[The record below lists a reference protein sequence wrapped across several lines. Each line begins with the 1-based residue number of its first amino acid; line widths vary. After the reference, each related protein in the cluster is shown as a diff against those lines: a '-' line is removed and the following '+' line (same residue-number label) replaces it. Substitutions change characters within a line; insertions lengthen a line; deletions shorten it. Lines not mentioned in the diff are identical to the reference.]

1 MSDIKKAKTSKTKV
15 SDDLLNAG
23 SGKTIKQPNV
33 NDDKLTSI
41 TEVRHADGGHA
52 MAVEDEQRLRK
63 ALVDKDWNEIKI
75 ADSCRFSR

>member
-1 MSDIKKAKTSKTKV
+1 MSILKKAKTSTTKV

-41 TEVRHADGGHA
+41 TEMRHQVDGEPA

-75 ADSCRFSR
+75 ADS